1 MCLVQTLCLQGSDG
15 QWAVNWYRNYWVHNG
30 LKTVNARRFP
40 FDFHQTKSGKFKT
53 SLRGELLNSSDDGS
67 EVEHEDME
75 VVKKEEKSKM
85 SAGVA
90 VNKLPPFRV
99 IDPKHVCRDLN
110 PRLPKFRV
118 LEQKVY
124 SVLFCSATRL
134 YYCLTTAAYRRRAP
148 KMTMTCVSSDEDP
161 TLSR

>member
-1 MCLVQTLCLQGSDG
+1 
-15 QWAVNWYRNYWVHNG
+15 
-30 LKTVNARRFP
+30 VNARRFP

-90 VNKLPPFRV
+90 VNKLPPVRV

-118 LEQKVY
+118 LEQKVHTVF
-124 SVLFCSATRL
+124 SVLQLDFIAVLPRL
-134 YYCLTTAAYRRRAP
+134 PIGDKLRR
-148 KMTMTCVSSDEDP
+148 
-161 TLSR
+161 